1 MFVNRLENQMKNAS
15 SVLKLFVLVRILSA
29 IFNPIDDC
37 DEVFNF
43 YEPVS
48 ANLKR
53 KRTEFEC

>member
-1 MFVNRLENQMKNAS
+1 MKNFS
-15 SVLKLFVLVRILSA
+15 SVFKLFVLMRLISA

-48 ANLKR
+48 LKKQINKQNIIGDEIR
-53 KRTEFEC
+53 IFLF

>member
-1 MFVNRLENQMKNAS
+1 MRL
-15 SVLKLFVLVRILSA
+15 ISA

-48 ANLKR
+48 FKKQTNKQTKYYWRRNKNLVILV
-53 KRTEFEC
+53 T

>member
-1 MFVNRLENQMKNAS
+1 MKNAS